1 MTTAAVAATAGVS
14 VDVGPVEDAA
24 PFAMPSVDQLAALF
38 LLGAIVLSSLLVRL
52 PRLPSNAGKHRSER
66 FMGAPVLLLVS
77 TSVLAVLNVF
87 SDWAAPSAVSRVGVV
102 SAPVLLFHLM
112 TLSRRKEITLTKLI
126 VLFVGVTLTGLLI
139 VLQVPRVALAP
150 ALVCV
155 LAARSDS
162 ARPLILVTGLALVLT
177 AHVLDFANVGWMAVA
192 YDAVSWYL
200 CKFRLPL
207 MFAFDTQLANGSAAL
222 DVEAGMETASPPKS
236 LIDLIRT
243 DSGTSDSSSQQQPP
257 SHQPHASKHHRR
269 QSSQASSGWSWG
281 IASEELPAT
290 PVLVSDDDD
299 EDY

>member
-1 MTTAAVAATAGVS
+1 MTTAAATAGVS
-14 VDVGPVEDAA
+14 VDFGPVEDA

-38 LLGAIVLSSLLVRL
+38 LLGAIVLRSLLVRL
-52 PRLPSNAGKHRSER
+52 PRLPSGAGKHRSER

-77 TSVLAVLNVF
+77 TSVLAVLNAF

-102 SAPVLLFHLM
+102 SAPVLLFHLV

-126 VLFVGVTLTGLLI
+126 VLFAGVTLTGLLI

-155 LAARSDS
+155 LAARNDS
-162 ARPLILVTGLALVLT
+162 ARPLLLVAGLALVLA
-177 AHVLDFANVGWMAVA
+177 AHVLDFADVGWMAVA
-192 YDAVSWYL
+192 YDAFSWYL

-207 MFAFDTQLANGSAAL
+207 LFAYDAQLANGAAL
-222 DVEAGMETASPPKS
+222 DVEASVETASPPKS

-243 DSGTSDSSSQQQPP
+243 DSGTSDSSGQQLP

-269 QSSQASSGWSWG
+269 QSSQASTGWSWG

-290 PVLVSDDDD
+290 PVLVSDDDE